1 MGLLGHTG
9 SCRELCVPN
18 LWQFPKIMNYLKVRL
33 FPPRTSSASCETY
46 AVDGFHRSNGFVSD
60 FEKSTWPGP
69 LEGYD

>member
-1 MGLLGHTG
+1 MGHTG

-18 LWQFPKIMNYLKVRL
+18 LWQFPKIMNYLQIRL
-33 FPPRTSSASCETY
+33 FPPRTSSSSCETY